1 MSWLAETR
9 PTRWRRSTVILC
21 PAVTP
26 LLCVATTRNSAR
38 TRPRR
43 RRNEPDAV
51 PGPPMNSSCPRRLVV
66 YPSPNFFMMKHASGS
81 LFASSRW
88 LGLFSFLVL
97 TQPGRADDW
106 PQWRGPDRDGISKET
121 RWLTD

>member
-1 MSWLAETR
+1 
-9 PTRWRRSTVILC
+9 
-21 PAVTP
+21 
-26 LLCVATTRNSAR
+26 
-38 TRPRR
+38 
-43 RRNEPDAV
+43 
-51 PGPPMNSSCPRRLVV
+51 
-66 YPSPNFFMMKHASGS
+66 MMKHASGS

-121 RWLTD
+121 RWLTDWPASGPKKLWEASVGIGYSSCSASKGRLYTIGNVAETDKFLCFDA